1 MVKFI
6 FIKDPVPCLTNRFS
20 MYFFLS
26 FRNFGKDNN
35 TVKMLMF

>member
-20 MYFFLS
+20 MYFFSLLEILA
-26 FRNFGKDNN
+26 KI
-35 TVKMLMF
+35 TTKLKC